1 MRLWDIIKLSLRMF
15 RARTMRTIL
24 TVLGMGLGIAAILFF
39 VSIGYGLQ
47 RTLLEKITTAD
58 SLVTLDV
65 ANNPSKNALITSEK
79 IAEFEKLPG
88 VVETSPAMQLRAQAK
103 LDNITL
109 DVSATGTTSAFLKL
123 AGSKPLVGTLL
134 DDAQPQNVVITQ
146 GIAQTFE
153 KTPAEL
159 LGKKLSVR
167 LFSATAPDA
176 SLTQKNTSD
185 NAADIFTFT
194 VGGVIEGTDNLL
206 YFSLKAIPDI
216 SFDTYSQLKIKNQS
230 SATMTSVRDTV
241 IGQGFS
247 VSSLSDTVAQANKVF
262 SAVQLTLMF
271 FGFVALSVS
280 AIGMFNTMTI
290 ALLERTEEIGIMKSI
305 GASRNSI
312 SLMFIMESTIMGLLG
327 ALGGVV
333 ISYLGGFI
341 VNSLLNVVAARFG
354 GQAINLFYSPLWFV
368 FTIIGFGA
376 FVGLLTG
383 VFPARSA
390 SRIDPLEALRYK

>member
-1 MRLWDIIKLSLRMF
+1 M
-15 RARTMRTIL
+15 
-24 TVLGMGLGIAAILFF
+24 
-39 VSIGYGLQ
+39 
-47 RTLLEKITTAD
+47 
-58 SLVTLDV
+58 
-65 ANNPSKNALITSEK
+65 
-79 IAEFEKLPG
+79 
-88 VVETSPAMQLRAQAK
+88 
-103 LDNITL
+103 
-109 DVSATGTTSAFLKL
+109 
-123 AGSKPLVGTLL
+123 
-134 DDAQPQNVVITQ
+134 
-146 GIAQTFE
+146 
-153 KTPAEL
+153 
-159 LGKKLSVR
+159 
-167 LFSATAPDA
+167 
-176 SLTQKNTSD
+176 
-185 NAADIFTFT
+185 
-194 VGGVIEGTDNLL
+194 
-206 YFSLKAIPDI
+206 
-216 SFDTYSQLKIKNQS
+216 
-230 SATMTSVRDTV
+230 RDTV

-290 ALLERTEEIGIMKSI
+290 ALLERTEEIGIMKST

>member
-159 LGKKLSVR
+159 IGKKLSVR
-167 LFSATAPDA
+167 LFSATAPDT